1 MEFAE
6 FIKINKL
13 DRVIVTQPFKD
24 SVEGSVCITGHHF
37 IFSSRKEVNDELW
50 VSLLIPGLAYG
61 LILSLILVSN
71 SYCIDLLMPLNGK
84 LFQREE
90 Y

>member
-13 DRVIVTQPFKD
+13 DRVVVTQPFKD
-24 SVEGSVCITGHHF
+24 PVEGSVCITGHHF
-37 IFSSRKEVNDELW
+37 IFSSRREVNDELW

-61 LILSLILVSN
+61 ITLSLILVSN
-71 SYCIDLLMPLNGK
+71 SYFIDLLMQLK
-84 LFQREE
+84 ERSFQREE